1 MTTPVDLDAIRP
13 IAGADP
19 DRDARAE
26 QVDRNVSG
34 SELLLR
40 QGVIVAV
47 DVPNGRCTVAI
58 GGDVD
63 NPVPG
68 VKHMSNYRPK
78 AQDNC
83 WILVSGYMMLVLDRT
98 TNLGPSVISDAQS
111 ATVLASDFTTS
122 TVWTPL
128 AGPLLNG
135 ISVSP
140 SGRLLV
146 QVSALTS
153 NLTTGSSYGALMG
166 VNLVHTQSGFSI
178 GPIETSSQ
186 IVYGT
191 VANAAIA
198 ASKVILFTGL
208 PAGDFSA
215 QAMYLS
221 LGGGGA
227 QFQYRHIWALPL

>member
-13 IAGADP
+13 IDGADP
-19 DRDARAE
+19 DRDARAR

-34 SELLLR
+34 PELLLR
-40 QGVIVAV
+40 QGKVMAV

-58 GGDVD
+58 GGDTD

-78 AQDNC
+78 VNDSC
-83 WILVSGYMMLVLDRT
+83 WILVNGYDLLVLDRT
-98 TNLGPSVISDAQS
+98 TNDGPSVISDAQS
-111 ATVLASDFTTS
+111 ATILASDFTTS

-140 SGRLLV
+140 SGRLLL
-146 QVSALTS
+146 QVSALVS
-153 NLTTGSSYGALMG
+153 NMSTGSFGALMG

-178 GPIETSSQ
+178 GPIETSSV

-191 VANAAIA
+191 PANAAVA

-208 PAGDFSA
+208 PPGDFSA
-215 QAMYLS
+215 QAEYIS

-227 QFQYRHIWALPL
+227 QFQYRHIWAMPL